1 MNLTH
6 YHMNKVLFII
16 LFVPISLITKSQNLD
31 WSWTI
36 VSEGSG
42 EAYATNICIDSDKN
56 VFVLGLFE
64 GELILVT
71 DTFISAVGDDIF
83 LAKFDSSGHYHWS
96 TTINSSHFKDRGDLT
111 VDSQGNVYVTFSFS
125 NSITI
130 NDITL
135 NSDKIK
141 EGFYAKYNSSG
152 ELLWIK
158 KIHSGRT
165 LSDVKMKSDGNN
177 NIYIGGNFTQSIT
190 IGEFSVSTLGDEYTQ
205 MMFYSKLDSSGNC
218 LWLKRAL
225 MTPGWDAFG
234 FSDMDVDH
242 LGNGYISGTLMTTS
256 DFGDGVILESP
267 GEVPFIV
274 KYDTSGKCL
283 WGYIAAS
290 TLDQSGFF
298 QGFGETFDICATD
311 SGKLY
316 ITGMY
321 VGGIIFNNDTLWTFY
336 EKMEEIFL
344 AELDTT
350 GNYVQSVS
358 FGSLGDGGD
367 FGLGIGF
374 GGTGEG
380 YMLGLY
386 GDTLIMNQDT
396 LIAIEDTTSTCVS
409 SNVFIS
415 SLDEN
420 LNPMWAKSAGLQGDR
435 QFGEIVLGF
444 SNDIFLAGY
453 KTTVVSKKG
462 ESVIQ
467 KKVFVGMKGSGIT
480 TTIPLFLWSD
490 FKPPLYTANI
500 SCAGGSDGVINFFV
514 NEGTYPPYNYWFI
527 GPSEDTIASGVTE
540 NNVFPY
546 EFIDSLSQGIYEFTI
561 KDSQGNLTSRIVYL
575 VEPLPILTSSI
586 SGPTTVIE
594 STTEM
599 YTVDPS
605 EGSYFGWNVTGGSI
619 IEGQGTDSITVHWGT
634 VGSGMI
640 SVIENDQ
647 YGCTG
652 DTVTLAVTIG
662 ATGVA
667 DVSSSAFEIYPN
679 PFTDGL
685 IIRLPLGYKDF
696 EVHITDITGKVIFF
710 KEYSSEPRV
719 KISTNTFKP
728 GIYFIKVIGPVTHQQ
743 LIVKQ

>member
-1 MNLTH
+1 MK
-6 YHMNKVLFII
+6 KVSFII
-16 LFVPISLITKSQNLD
+16 LLVSILLVTKSQNLD

-64 GELILVT
+64 GELILAT
-71 DTFISAVGDDIF
+71 DTFTSAVGDDIF
-83 LAKFDSSGHYHWS
+83 LAKFDSSGHYHWA

-111 VDSQGNVYVTFSFS
+111 VDSQGNVYITFSFS

-152 ELLWIK
+152 KLLWVK

-165 LSDVKMKSDGNN
+165 LTDVKLKSDRNN
-177 NIYIGGNFTQSIT
+177 NIYIGGNFTQSVT
-190 IGEFSVSTLGDEYTQ
+190 IGEVSVSTLGDEYTQ
-205 MMFYSKLDSSGNC
+205 MMFYSKLDSAGNC

-234 FSDMDVDH
+234 FKDMDVGPQ
-242 LGNGYISGTLMTTS
+242 GNGYVSGTLMTTS
-256 DFGDGVILESP
+256 DFGDGVILECP

-274 KYDTSGKCL
+274 KYDSSGKCL
-283 WGYIAAS
+283 WGFTAAS
-290 TLDQSGFF
+290 TLDKSGFF

-321 VGGIIFNNDTLWTFY
+321 VGGIIFDDDTLWTFY

-350 GNYVQSVS
+350 GNYLQSVS

-367 FGLGIGF
+367 FGLGIEF

-380 YMLGLY
+380 YLLGLY

-420 LNPMWAKSAGLQGDR
+420 LNPIWAKSAGLQGDR

-462 ESVIQ
+462 VSAIQ
-467 KKVFVGMKGSGIT
+467 KKIFVGMKGSGIT
-480 TTIPLFLWSD
+480 PSIPLFSWSEL
-490 FKPPLYTANI
+490 KPPLYIANI
-500 SCAGGSDGVINFFV
+500 TCPGGSDGVITYYI
-514 NEGTYPPYNYWFI
+514 NEGTYPPYNYWLI
-527 GPSEDTIASGVTE
+527 RLSEDTIASGVTG
-540 NNVFPY
+540 NNVCPY
-546 EFIDSLSQGIYEFTI
+546 EYIDSLSQGIYEFKI
-561 KDSQGNLTSRIVYL
+561 QDSQGNILSRFVSVI
-575 VEPLPILTSSI
+575 EPPPIITGSI
-586 SGPTTVIE
+586 SGPLDVLE
-594 STTEM
+594 SSTDL
-599 YTVDPS
+599 YTVNPPS
-605 EGSYFGWNVTGGSI
+605 GFYFEWNVNGGTI
-619 IEGQGTDSITVHWGT
+619 IEGQGTDSVTIQWGA
-634 VGSGMI
+634 VGSGII
-640 SVIENDQ
+640 SVLKIDQ
-647 YGCTG
+647 SGCTG
-652 DTVTLAVTIG
+652 DTATLEVSIG
-662 ATGVA
+662 STDITDASTQVLQ
-667 DVSSSAFEIYPN
+667 IYPN
-679 PFTDGL
+679 PFYDEL
-685 IIRLPLGYKDF
+685 IINLPNSFKYY
-696 EVHITDITGKVIFF
+696 EVKITDITGRVQFLKH
-710 KEYSSEPRV
+710 YSIEPRI
-719 KISTNTFKP
+719 KIPTNTLKQ
-728 GIYFIKVIGPVTHQQ
+728 GIYILKLTGSEIHQQ
-743 LIVKQ
+743 LIIKQ